1 MTSKRASAVEVVCV
15 GEAMGQFVPADGRRI
30 EDAGTF
36 ALHQAGAESNVAIGL
51 ARLGHRAV
59 WVSRLGDD
67 AIGRRIRTAL
77 EREGVEASLPQVM
90 DDRPTGVFLKD
101 PDHRSRSVTY
111 YRRGS
116 AASRLDRSDIGRA
129 LGLRPRLLHL
139 SGVVPA
145 LSASCDDAVGFAIEA
160 ARARAVM
167 TSFDVNYRP
176 ALWRNRDTAAER
188 LLEIANASDIVFVG
202 LDEAGSLWG
211 STDAADVRRAI
222 PSARTLVVKEGARRA
237 TSFGADVATSVP
249 ALRVDV
255 VESVGAGDAFAAGWL
270 SGFLRGHEPSVAL
283 RCGHLMA
290 RAALMSLSDQGEVL
304 PVASMAVLARDE
316 SLWSTAGRAEGR

>member
-1 MTSKRASAVEVVCV
+1 M
-15 GEAMGQFVPADGRRI
+15 GEAMGQFVPAGGRGV
-30 EDAGTF
+30 EEAVTF

-67 AIGRRIRTAL
+67 AIGRRILTAL
-77 EREGVEASLPQVM
+77 EKEGVEISLPRLM
-90 DDRPTGVFLKD
+90 DDRPTGLFLKD
-101 PDHRSRSVTY
+101 PDHGSRSVTY

-116 AASRLDRSDIGRA
+116 AASRLDRSDIRRA
-129 LGLRPRLLHL
+129 LGLRPRVLHL

-145 LSASCDDAVGFAIEA
+145 LSPSCDDAAGFALEA
-160 ARARAVM
+160 ARTGSVT

-188 LLEIANASDIVFVG
+188 LLELANASDVVFVG

-211 STDAADVRRAI
+211 STSATDVRRAI
-222 PSARTLVVKEGARRA
+222 PNAGTLVVKDGARRA
-237 TSFGADVATSVP
+237 TSFGADGAASVP

-270 SGFLRGHEPSVAL
+270 SGFLRGREPSVAL
-283 RCGHLMA
+283 RYGHLLA
-290 RAALMSLSDQGEVL
+290 RAALVAFSDQGEVL
-304 PVASMAVLARDE
+304 PVEALATLARDE
-316 SLWSTAGRAEGR
+316 SLWSSAGRVEDR